1 METLEVNLAQHLTCL
16 AHKPLFQVFLD
27 FRKAYDSL
35 DRGRYLEI
43 LRGYGLGPNL
53 VCLLDNYWRQKR
65 IISKAGK

>member
-1 METLEVNLAQHLTCL
+1 MKSDMSQHLDGVS
-16 AHKPLFQVFLD
+16 HEPLFQVFLD

-35 DRGRYLEI
+35 DRGRYLEL

-53 VCLLDNYWRQKR
+53 VRLLDNYWRQKR